1 MLFEATIRR
10 ADRQSDLMRRMFDRL
25 GIDLARAAR
34 HLLGIELA
42 SVSRTCMSCHRGTE
56 CEAWLAD
63 NGSEGDRYRFCP
75 NAAALDRIRNLQEGR
90 PWR

>member
-34 HLLGIELA
+34 HLLGTELA
-42 SVSRTCMSCHRGTE
+42 SVSRTCMFCRQGAE
-56 CEAWLAD
+56 CETWLKG
-63 NGSEGDRYRFCP
+63 NNREGDRYVFCP
-75 NAAALDRIRNLQEGR
+75 NAAALDRIRDLQEGR
-90 PWR
+90 P